1 MQRGREF
8 RNQSSKG
15 KGLGSRVGAGVGR
28 WRGIA
33 WRGGVVVVLFLA
45 IALDQA
51 WARSQQA
58 AKRALGPIFG
68 MQAVPKFDEKLGKGA
83 WSGSRERGMAMHQDL
98 GVRLSREGMIWRHY
112 QPEGDGKVPHQDDFD
127 DVVSRLSAAGISVQ
141 FMVTETPFW
150 ASAAEEKRLADPQS
164 YRQAPPEGLY
174 RSIFTDGTD
183 LPGPGKRIN
192 PDHPWATFLETVVRR
207 YQGKVRYWQCWN
219 EPDYPKGV
227 LAAAPGDRARSW
239 QGSVKDYVRLLAV
252 MHTVVKWIDPDAQ
265 VVTGGL
271 GYAGYL
277 QAMIDHGAGAYF
289 DLLDF
294 HAYGWPGS
302 DEALKAFLS
311 VHQAMRH
318 VLDRNGLSDKG
329 MLCSETG
336 YSAVE
341 PQVQADTIVKVYATT
356 LALGLEGT
364 VYYSNTNPSWR
375 QMGLVDWRSLTQ
387 RTAGYWAY
395 KNTAAALDGLDFVS
409 KLPLPPQVVGYLFT
423 NPARKREVAVLW
435 APYREPDE
443 AMSIRWNRH
452 GNWSCVLPDG
462 TQERLAPGTAL
473 RLHARPVI
481 LDSDPGDRYVQAI
494 PNPPLARNGLAIRG
508 AQASGSSDDGFHGP
522 ELALDG
528 DTDSQ
533 WMGPGFKQATASF
546 AVELAERALVREL
559 RLKTGPLSGAELDLQ
574 VSEDGKT
581 WRTVR
586 AGARIDGWQIERFV
600 LPKPTAAR
608 WVRVL
613 WRNTPD
619 RRVPRVEIF
628 ELEVYD

>member
-1 MQRGREF
+1 MWGIGASGGQGE
-8 RNQSSKG
+8 SKG
-15 KGLGSRVGAGVGR
+15 PRMT
-28 WRGIA
+28 WRSVA
-33 WRGGVVVVLFLA
+33 WRGGIVLALLGA

-51 WARSQQA
+51 WARSSHVP
-58 AKRALGPIFG
+58 RREPGPIFG
-68 MQAVPKFDEKLGKGA
+68 MQAVPKFDETLGKGA
-83 WSGSRERGMAMHQDL
+83 WSGSRDRGMAMHRDL

-127 DVVSRLSAAGISVQ
+127 DVVARLSAEGIALQ

-150 ASAAEEKRLADPQS
+150 ASTAPGKRMADPVS

-174 RSIFTDGTD
+174 RAIFTDGTD
-183 LPGPGKRIN
+183 VPGPGKRIS
-192 PDHPWATFLETVVRR
+192 PHHPWAHFLETVVRR
-207 YQGKVRYWQCWN
+207 YKGKVRYWQCWN

-227 LAAAPGDRARSW
+227 LEAAPGDRARSW
-239 QGSVKDYVRLLAV
+239 QGSVKDYVRLLTV
-252 MHTVVKWIDPDAQ
+252 MHTVVKWIDPEAQ

-271 GYAGYL
+271 GYPAYL
-277 QAMIDHGAGAYF
+277 QAMIDHGAGPYF

-311 VHQAMRH
+311 VHQGMRH
-318 VLDRNGLSDKG
+318 VLERNGLSQKG

-341 PQVQADTIVKVYATT
+341 PQEQADTIVKVYATT
-356 LALGLEGT
+356 LALGIEGT

-395 KNTAAALDGLDFVS
+395 KNTAAALGGLTFVS
-409 KLPLPPQVVGYLFT
+409 KLPLPPQAVGYLFAD
-423 NPARKREVAVLW
+423 PESQREVAVLW
-435 APYREPDE
+435 APYRKSDE
-443 AMSIRWNRH
+443 ALSIRWDRR
-452 GNWSCVLPDG
+452 GAWTRVMPDG
-462 TQERLAPGTAL
+462 TQSPLTPGASL
-473 RLHARPVI
+473 RLDARPVI
-481 LDSDPGDRYVQAI
+481 LDSEARGRYARAT
-494 PNPPLARNGLAIRG
+494 PNPPLPRNGLAIREIL
-508 AQASGSSDDGFHGP
+508 ASGSSEDGFHGP
-522 ELALDG
+522 ELAVDG

-533 WMGPGFKQATASF
+533 WIGPGFRQATASL
-546 AVELAERALVREL
+546 AVELAERALVREF
-559 RLKTGPLSGAELDLQ
+559 RLKTGPLKGGVLDLQ
-574 VSEDGKT
+574 VSDDGKT
-581 WRTVR
+581 WKTVR
-586 AGARIDGWQIERFV
+586 SGARIDGWQLERLA
-600 LPKPTAAR
+600 LPTPTPAR

-619 RRVPRVEIF
+619 RSVPRVEIF

>member
-1 MQRGREF
+1 MRRVWRVGLVGVLLGAIAMDQASARAGREP
-8 RNQSSKG
+8 R
-15 KGLGSRVGAGVGR
+15 
-28 WRGIA
+28 
-33 WRGGVVVVLFLA
+33 
-45 IALDQA
+45 
-51 WARSQQA
+51 A
-58 AKRALGPIFG
+58 AAGPIFG
-68 MQAVPKFDEKLGKGA
+68 MQAVPKFDETLGKGA
-83 WSGSRERGMAMHQDL
+83 WSGTRERGMRMHQDL

-112 QPEGDGKVPHQDDFD
+112 QPLPDGRVPHQEDFD
-127 DVVSRLSAAGISVQ
+127 DVVTRLSRAGIALQ

-150 ASAAEEKRLADPQS
+150 ASSAKGKRFEELLS

-183 LPGPGKRIN
+183 IPGPGKHIN
-192 PDHPWATFLETVVRR
+192 PEHPWASFLETVVRR
-207 YQGKVRYWQCWN
+207 YKGKVRYWQCWN

-227 LAAAPGDRARSW
+227 LEAAPGDPQRSW

-252 MHTVVKWIDPDAQ
+252 MHTVVKWIDPSAQ

-271 GYAGYL
+271 GYGAYL

-311 VHQAMRH
+311 VHQAMKQ
-318 VLDRNGLSDKG
+318 VLAKNGLSKKG

-336 YSAVE
+336 YSATE
-341 PQVQADTIVKVYATT
+341 PRVQADYIVKLYATT

-387 RTAGYWAY
+387 RNPGYWAY
-395 KNTAAALDGLDFVS
+395 KNVSAALGDLGFVS
-409 KLPLPPQVVGYLFT
+409 KLPLPPQAVGYLFADR
-423 NPARKREVAVLW
+423 ARRREVAVLW
-435 APYREPDE
+435 APYRGLDE
-443 AMSIRWNRH
+443 ALPLKWDRPGRWTGVYPNGESLELTRGSI
-452 GNWSCVLPDG
+452 LP
-462 TQERLAPGTAL
+462 
-473 RLHARPVI
+473 LHASPLI
-481 LDSDPGDRYVQAI
+481 LDSDARERYVQEL
-494 PNPPLARNGLAIRG
+494 PNPPLVRNGLPVRSVR
-508 AQASGSSDDGFHGP
+508 ASGSSEDGFHGP
-522 ELALDG
+522 ELAVDG

-533 WMGPGFKQATASF
+533 WIAAGFREASSSF
-546 AVELAERALVREL
+546 AVELEARASIREI
-559 RLKTGPLSGAELDLQ
+559 RLKTGPLKGAKLDLQ
-574 VSEDGKT
+574 ISEDGLS

-586 AGARIDGWQIERFV
+586 EGLSIDGWQLERV
-600 LPKPTAAR
+600 ALPQPSAAR
-608 WVRVL
+608 WVRLL

-619 RRVPRVEIF
+619 RRIPRFEIF

>member
-1 MQRGREF
+1 
-8 RNQSSKG
+8 
-15 KGLGSRVGAGVGR
+15 LA
-28 WRGIA
+28 
-33 WRGGVVVVLFLA
+33 LFGA

-51 WARSQQA
+51 AARSQQA
-58 AKRALGPIFG
+58 PERSPGPIFG
-68 MQAVPKFDEKLGKGA
+68 MQSVPKFDERLGKGA
-83 WSGSRERGMAMHQDL
+83 WSGSRDRGMAMHRDL
-98 GVRLSREGMIWRHY
+98 GVRLSREGMIWRLY
-112 QPEGDGKVPHQDDFD
+112 QPEPDGKVPHQDDFD
-127 DVVSRLSAAGISVQ
+127 DVVARLAEAGIALQ

-150 ASAAEEKRLADPQS
+150 ASTAKDKRLADPVS

-183 LPGPGKRIN
+183 VPGPHKRIN
-192 PDHPWATFLETVVRR
+192 PDHPWAAFLSTVVRR

-227 LAAAPGDRARSW
+227 LEPAPGDPQRSW

-252 MHTVVKWIDPDAQ
+252 THTVVKWIDPEAQ

-277 QAMIDHGAGAYF
+277 QAMIDHGAGPYF

-318 VLDRNGLSDKG
+318 VLDSNGLSQKG

-336 YSAVE
+336 YSAAE
-341 PQVQADTIVKVYATT
+341 PEIQAEYILKLYATS
-356 LALGLEGT
+356 LALGIDGT

-395 KNTAAALDGLDFVS
+395 KNASAALDGMRFVS
-409 KLPLPPQVVGYLFT
+409 KLPLPPQAVGYLFAD
-423 NPARKREVAVLW
+423 PSSKREVAVLW
-435 APYREPDE
+435 APYRKPGEAVPLSWKRPGAWTRVIPTGEHQALEP
-443 AMSIRWNRH
+443 
-452 GNWSCVLPDG
+452 G
-462 TQERLAPGTAL
+462 ERLL
-473 RLHARPVI
+473 LHASPVI
-481 LDSDPGDRYVQAI
+481 LDSDAGARYARQV
-494 PNPPLARNGLAIRG
+494 PNPPLSRNGLAVLG
-508 AQASGSSDDGFHGP
+508 ALASGTSDDGFHGP

-533 WMGPGFKQATASF
+533 WMGPGFRQATASF
-546 AVELAERALVREL
+546 AVELAERSVIREL
-559 RLKTGPLSGAELDLQ
+559 RLKTGPLKGARLDLQ
-574 VSEDGKT
+574 VSEDGRS

-586 AGARIDGWQIERFV
+586 AGATFEGWRMERLT

-619 RRVPRVEIF
+619 RRAPRFELF